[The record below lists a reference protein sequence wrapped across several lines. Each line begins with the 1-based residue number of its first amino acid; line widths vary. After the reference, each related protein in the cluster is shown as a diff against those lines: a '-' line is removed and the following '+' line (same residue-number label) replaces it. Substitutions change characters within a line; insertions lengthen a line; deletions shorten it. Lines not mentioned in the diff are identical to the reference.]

1 MIPKGGRRVL
11 AIAESFHPE
20 SDRPS
25 VIAGLVMR
33 LDLIIDGLTMGT
45 ILKGGNDA
53 TAEILKLYKSLKR
66 NDINFLLI
74 NGSILSLYN
83 MVDLDLLYSQS
94 GIPIICT
101 NSSGEHDLESN
112 IRRRFP
118 KDLAKLQA
126 YRKLGRS
133 QSVLLKTGKTIFV
146 RQRGMTED
154 DARVILNRLTL
165 QGNVPEPIR
174 IARMIARALLEF
186 STDDRWS
193 AQKANV

>member
-33 LDLIIDGLTMGT
+33 LDLIIDGLIMGS
-45 ILKGGNDA
+45 ILKGGNEA
-53 TAEILKLYKSLKR
+53 TAE
-66 NDINFLLI
+66 INFLLI